1 MTRRNPLKSTV
12 FPLCQKP
19 LIQYLR
25 SHSMQRHALEDDCKS
40 LAEMVEP
47 HLQDHQDDHMHI
59 DLDPI
64 NTA

>member
-1 MTRRNPLKSTV
+1 
-12 FPLCQKP
+12 
-19 LIQYLR
+19 
-25 SHSMQRHALEDDCKS
+25 MQHHALEGDCK
-40 LAEMVEP
+40 VEP